1 MTSALRRLLT
11 NAAGAASARYAAF
24 ADVRASPTGAELR
37 PWRMNFS
44 ESEIVALMAIAVLLN
59 GVGLLAWRRGLLGH
73 WYPIAIGLSMLA
85 LLADPMSLPGVA
97 SAGAMAAMLLGGFGL
112 VVSVRHRKGGTV
124 GAASR

>member
-1 MTSALRRLLT
+1 MEDELLR
-11 NAAGAASARYAAF
+11 
-24 ADVRASPTGAELR
+24 VRDCR
-37 PWRMNFS
+37 PDGDRR
-44 ESEIVALMAIAVLLN
+44 LLN
-59 GVGLLAWRRGLLGH
+59 GVGLLAWKGGLLGH

-97 SAGAMAAMLLGGFGL
+97 SAGAMAAVLLGGCGL

>member
-1 MTSALRRLLT
+1 M
-11 NAAGAASARYAAF
+11 Y
-24 ADVRASPTGAELR
+24 
-37 PWRMNFS
+37 FS

-97 SAGAMAAMLLGGFGL
+97 SAGAIAAMLLGGLASLCPSGTAWAEPWGRLRASDPGKGSTRGPSTLMARRVFG
-112 VVSVRHRKGGTV
+112 
-124 GAASR
+124 

>member
-1 MTSALRRLLT
+1 M
-11 NAAGAASARYAAF
+11 Y
-24 ADVRASPTGAELR
+24 
-37 PWRMNFS
+37 FS

-85 LLADPMSLPGVA
+85 LLADPISLPGVA